1 MLKVNYVLHLGVV
14 FCANKYADF
23 QKNLIIIL
31 NIYLTC
37 VTMNNPCRKL
47 FCFFWLNFLALFDD
61 NLLIYL
67 QLYQI
72 IS

>member
-31 NIYLTC
+31 NIYLAC
-37 VTMNNPCRKL
+37 VTMKNLCKKL
-47 FCFFWLNFLALFDD
+47 FCFFWLNFLALFDG
-61 NLLIYL
+61 NLFIYL